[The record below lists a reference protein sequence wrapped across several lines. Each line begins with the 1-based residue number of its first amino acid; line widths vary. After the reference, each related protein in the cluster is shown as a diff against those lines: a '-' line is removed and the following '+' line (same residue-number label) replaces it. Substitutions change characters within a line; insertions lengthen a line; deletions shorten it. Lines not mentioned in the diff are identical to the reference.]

1 MKCQD
6 PWWTERGESDVL
18 VGIWWSRTKAGVS
31 KVIRYRSSS
40 SSKRCRHVHW
50 QQWTGRNLRVRALG
64 IVCSQEWKLK
74 KLTELHHK
82 EWIVRLNLT
91 QREETY
97 QGQVLC
103 RNEQH
108 RSGAWSLEIDGMTL
122 SLNAWMSEIFRHVP
136 TEQEGRGYNR
146 SEMPLDALGC
156 TRNTIAQK
164 RIDWNVFWWIMC
176 CKADMK
182 EEFLVSMYQ
191 QWVLN
196 KSL

>member
-1 MKCQD
+1 MDVSDRNDWGTNGENSIPGREMKCQD
-6 PWWTERGESDVL
+6 PWWTKRGESGFL
-18 VGIWWSRTKAGVS
+18 VGILWSRTKGGGS

-40 SSKRCRHVHW
+40 SSKRCRHVDW
-50 QQWTGRNLRVRALG
+50 KQLTGRNLRVRALG

-103 RNEQH
+103 RKEQY

-122 SLNAWMSEIFRHVP
+122 ALNGWMSEIFRHVFDR
-136 TEQEGRGYNR
+136 TGG
-146 SEMPLDALGC
+146 
-156 TRNTIAQK
+156 K
-164 RIDWNVFWWIMC
+164 R
-176 CKADMK
+176 
-182 EEFLVSMYQ
+182 L
-191 QWVLN
+191 
-196 KSL
+196 

>member
-6 PWWTERGESDVL
+6 PWWTKRGESDVL

-50 QQWTGRNLRVRALG
+50 KQWTGRNLRVRALG

-91 QREETY
+91 QRGETY
-97 QGQVLC
+97 QGQGHRRLNTWCVQEWCMVVGNWWDDFDFKWL
-103 RNEQH
+103 NE
-108 RSGAWSLEIDGMTL
+108 WDLLDGCCKT
-122 SLNAWMSEIFRHVP
+122 
-136 TEQEGRGYNR
+136 QEGEGHNR
-146 SEMPLDALGC
+146 SVMPLDALGC
-156 TRNTIAQK
+156 TRNTMS
-164 RIDWNVFWWIMC
+164 D
-176 CKADMK
+176 
-182 EEFLVSMYQ
+182 
-191 QWVLN
+191 
-196 KSL
+196 